1 MIPVYINVFN
11 RLEMTRNLVEQVRR
25 LDDAVPIIIDNA
37 STWGPLLDWYETNP
51 CELIRLR
58 SNIGHHAPW
67 LSGVVSHDASEWY
80 VVTDC
85 DLDLSGVPSDALSV
99 LKVPFSW
106 RSGVVKSGLGL
117 RIDDLPE
124 WQSEVKRWEQQYWR
138 SPARDGYYWAAIDT
152 TFAMY
157 NRSTKLEIATA
168 IQGVKCVRSDSP
180 YIARHLPW
188 YLDCD
193 NLDAENA
200 HYFQTSSPSNS
211 WRPHGRSLTAG

>member
-11 RLEMTRNLVEQVRR
+11 RLTLTRTLVEQVEQ

-37 STWGPLLDWYETNP
+37 STYEPLLDWYETNP

-58 SNIGHHAPW
+58 SNMGHHAPW

-85 DLDLSGVPSDALSV
+85 DLDLSGVPRDALSV
-99 LKVPFSW
+99 LRVPFDW

-124 WQSEVKRWEQQYWR
+124 WQSEVVRWESQYWR
-138 SPARDGYYWAAIDT
+138 SPARAGYYWAAIDT

-157 NRSTKLEIATA
+157 HRSTKLDLAMS
-168 IQGVKCVRSDSP
+168 IQGVKCVRSGGQ
-180 YIARHLPW
+180 YIARHMPW
-188 YLDCD
+188 YLDCEK
-193 NLDAENA
+193 LDPENE
-200 HYFQTSSPSNS
+200 HYFQTASPSNS
-211 WRPHGRSLTAG
+211 WRPCGRSLTAQ